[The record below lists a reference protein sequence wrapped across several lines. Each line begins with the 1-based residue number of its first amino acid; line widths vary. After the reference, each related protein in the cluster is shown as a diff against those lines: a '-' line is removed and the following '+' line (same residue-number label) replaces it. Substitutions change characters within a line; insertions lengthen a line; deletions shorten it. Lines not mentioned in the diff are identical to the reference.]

1 MSKSV
6 RVVLF
11 TVLGVAAA
19 AVLVVAGYAV
29 GRNVLFSITGWPP
42 AVGAMRPFGGGWS
55 GPGADR
61 WFGPGGMMGGGMMGF
76 GFGGSRNGYGP
87 GGMMGGWSGPRSD
100 RGFGPGWMMGGGMM
114 GFGASGLTA
123 AEPLTIEQAQSAVQ
137 DYLASIGDDNLV
149 LGEIMIFDNHA
160 YAQILEADTGFG
172 AMEVLV
178 DPVTL
183 AVYPEHGPNMM
194 WNQKYGMMRWMHG
207 GAWGGLGA
215 TAAPDAMP
223 VTVEEAVAEAQAYL
237 DSALPGTTVDAS
249 EHPFYGYYTFDIL
262 RDGEPIGMLS
272 VHGTTGQVFPH
283 TWHGDFV
290 EEAEAG

>member
-11 TVLGVAAA
+11 AVLGVAAA

-29 GRNVLFSITGWPP
+29 GRNALFSITGWPP
-42 AVGAMRPFGGGWS
+42 AVRVMQPFAGGWR
-55 GPGADR
+55 GPGAER
-61 WFGPGGMMGGGMMGF
+61 WFGPGGMMGGGMMGY
-76 GFGGSRNGYGP
+76 GLGRSWNGYGP
-87 GGMMGGWSGPRSD
+87 
-100 RGFGPGWMMGGGMM
+100 GGMM

-123 AEPLTIEQAQSAVQ
+123 AEPLTVEQAQSAVQ
-137 DYLASIGDDNLV
+137 DYLTSIGDDNLV

-178 DPVTL
+178 DPTTL

-194 WNQKYGMMRWMHG
+194 WNQKYGMRRWMHG
-207 GAWGGLGA
+207 APWAALGA

-237 DSALPGTTVDAS
+237 DRALPGTTVDAS

-283 TWHGDFV
+283 TWHGDFI
-290 EEAEAG
+290 EEAEAGG